1 MLTRN
6 GIYMITVFEDLLQG
20 SDEWLNARLGLLT
33 ASEVKLIT
41 TPSKVQFANNDKSRA
56 HVFEILAQRITQHVE
71 PFFISDDMLRGIEDE
86 AAARGYYEGKYNPV
100 KQVGFITRE
109 LEGMTLG
116 YSPDGLVGDDGVIE
130 IKSRRQKYQVETII
144 TGEVPDDYMLQIQT
158 GLLVSDRKWCDFIS
172 YSAGLP
178 LFVKRVAADYDM
190 QGKIL
195 SAALAFEGAVREKM
209 AVYADNMVN
218 YVMTE
223 RKEEGELVI

>member
-1 MLTRN
+1 
-6 GIYMITVFEDLLQG
+6 MITVFEDLLQG
-20 SDEWLNARLGLLT
+20 SDEWLQARLGLLT

-71 PFFISDDMLRGIEDE
+71 PMFISDDMLRGIEDE
-86 AAARGYYEGKYNPV
+86 AAARRYYEGKYNPV
-100 KQVGFITRE
+100 KQVGFITRV
-109 LEGMTLG
+109 LEGITLG

-178 LFVKRVAADYDM
+178 LFVKRVPADYEM

-195 SAALAFEGAVREKM
+195 SAALAFDAAVSEKM